1 MGIDGFSLRPLAREL
16 DRALAGGRIDRVY
29 QPNAYTL
36 LLSVR
41 QPGRNHT
48 LHLSANPQNPAANLT
63 ERAFENPPDA
73 PIFCMVLRKQ
83 IEDGRIAAVRQHA
96 LDRILCIDV
105 DLRGAGG
112 AIVTKTLVCELTGR
126 HSNFILTQ
134 DGKIVDAL
142 RKIGSSINRLR
153 QILPG
158 RDYILP
164 PHQDRVDI
172 LSEPAAAFLAKLQE
186 YPALPLAKALLT
198 AGIGLGPLTAREILH
213 AAGLPGD
220 LKTEQLVDCD
230 FASLADAVRE
240 IATQVNA
247 TPQPTT
253 VTAEGGKLLAVAAF
267 APETLRGNAFHNFA
281 SMSEALDFAIRVS
294 GAYRP
299 PEKDQLAKL
308 PAAEIAKARR
318 KRDILREELDQAQ
331 NAEAYKQKGDSLM
344 AYQYRL
350 PDAPGAKE
358 AILPDLYA
366 ADPETQPIVIT
377 LDPRLTPL
385 QNMQAYYK
393 KYNKLKRAQ
402 IQLASQIAACETDI
416 RYLETIESALAT
428 AFTRGDLEEIKSELI
443 AAGYLR
449 LPQKKKAATK
459 TPQPLKFTAPNGM
472 TVYVGKNNYQNDRL
486 TFKLAAPD
494 DLWLHAKDIPGS
506 HVVLRTE
513 GTAPDEAAVQFAACL
528 AAHFSKATASS
539 NVPVDCA
546 KRRHVKKPSGAKP
559 GFVIYT
565 NQRTLFVTP
574 QAKEIEGLLLEAQ
587 MRK

>member
-16 DRALAGGRIDRVY
+16 DHALAGGRIDRVY
-29 QPNAYTL
+29 QPNRHTI

-41 QPGRNHT
+41 QPGKTHT
-48 LHLSANPQNPAANLT
+48 LHLSANPQNPTANLT
-63 ERAFENPPDA
+63 ERSSENPPDA

-83 IEDGRIAAVRQHA
+83 IEDGRIAAVRQHT
-96 LDRILCIDV
+96 LDRIVCIDV
-105 DLRGAGG
+105 DLRGSGG

-126 HSNFILTQ
+126 YSNLILTQ
-134 DGKIVDAL
+134 DGKIIDAL
-142 RKIGSSINRLR
+142 RKIGASVNRLR

-158 RDYILP
+158 RDYALP

-172 LSEPAAAFLAKLQE
+172 LSEPTTLFLEKLLE
-186 YPALPLAKALLT
+186 HSDLPLSKALL
-198 AGIGLGPLTAREILH
+198 ASGVGLGPLTAREILL
-213 AAGLPGD
+213 ASGLPGTI
-220 LKTEQLVDCD
+220 KPAQLAKSD
-230 FASLADAVRE
+230 FASLAEAVRE
-240 IATQVNA
+240 IAAQVNE
-247 TPQPTT
+247 TPQPTA
-253 VTAEGGKLLAVAAF
+253 VTGEGGKLLAVAAF
-267 APETLRGNAFHNFA
+267 APETLRGHAFHSFA
-281 SMSEALDFAIRVS
+281 TMSEVLDFAIRIS

-299 PEKDQLAKL
+299 PEKDHLAKI

-318 KRDILREELDQAQ
+318 KRDILREELTQAQ
-331 NAEAYKQKGDSLM
+331 NAEEFKQKADVLM
-344 AYQYRL
+344 TYQYRL
-350 PDAPGAKE
+350 PEAPGAKE
-358 AILPDLYA
+358 ATLPDLYA
-366 ADPETQPIVIT
+366 ADPEAQTISIP
-377 LDPRLTPL
+377 LDPRLTPT

-402 IQLASQIAACETDI
+402 IQLVEQIAACEADI
-416 RYLETIESALAT
+416 AYLETIESALAT
-428 AFTRGDLEEIKSELI
+428 AFTRGDLEEIKSELV

-449 LPQKKKAATK
+449 LPQKKKAAAK
-459 TPQPLKFTAPNGM
+459 LPQPLKFTAPNGM

-513 GTAPDEAAVQFAACL
+513 GATPDEASIQFAACL
-528 AAHFSKATASS
+528 AAHFSKASASS

-574 QAKEIEGLLLEAQ
+574 QSEEIEGLLLAAQ

>member
-16 DRALAGGRIDRVY
+16 DRALSGGRIDRVY
-29 QPNAYTL
+29 QPNQYTV

-41 QPGRNHT
+41 QPGQNFT
-48 LHLSANPQNPAANLT
+48 LHLSANPQTPAANLT
-63 ERAFENPPDA
+63 ARAFENPPEA
-73 PIFCMVLRKQ
+73 PVFCMVLRKQ
-83 IEDGRIAAVRQHA
+83 LEDGRIAAVRQHA
-96 LDRILCIDV
+96 LDRILCLDV
-105 DLRGAGG
+105 DLRGVGG

-126 HSNFILTQ
+126 YSNFILTQ

-142 RKIGSSINRLR
+142 RKIGASVNRLR

-158 RDYILP
+158 RDYALP

-172 LSEPAAAFLAKLQE
+172 LSEPAAAFLEKLQE
-186 YPALPLAKALLT
+186 HADLPLAKALL
-198 AGIGLGPLTAREILH
+198 ASGIGLGPLTAREILL
-213 AAGLPGD
+213 AAGLPGE
-220 LKTEQLVDCD
+220 LKPAQLTEAD

-240 IATQVNA
+240 IAAQVNDA
-247 TPQPTT
+247 PQPTV
-253 VTAEGGKLLAVAAF
+253 VTGENGKLLAVAAF
-267 APETLRGNAFHNFA
+267 LPETLRGSAFHSFPT
-281 SMSEALDFAIRVS
+281 MSEALDFSIRIS

-299 PEKDQLAKL
+299 PEKDQLAKI

-318 KRDILREELDQAQ
+318 KHEILSAELAQAQ
-331 NAEAYKQKGDSLM
+331 NAEEHKQKADTLM
-344 AYQYRL
+344 AYQHRL

-358 AILPDLYA
+358 AALPDLYA
-366 ADPETQPIVIT
+366 ADPEAQPVVIV

-385 QNMQAYYK
+385 ENMQAYYK

-402 IQLASQIAACETDI
+402 AQLIDQLAACEADI

-449 LPQKKKAATK
+449 LPQKKKAAAK
-459 TPQPLKFTAPNGM
+459 TPQPLQFTAPNGM
-472 TVYVGKNNYQNDRL
+472 AVYVGKNNYQNDRL
-486 TFKLAAPD
+486 TFKLADPN

-506 HVVLRTE
+506 HVILRTGGE
-513 GTAPDEAAVQFAACL
+513 APDEASIEFAARL
-528 AAHFSKATASS
+528 TARFSKASASS

-574 QAKEIEGLLLEAQ
+574 QNEEIDALLLEAQ